1 MALSLYSRDVSSVS
15 EVSRLFGE
23 DKGLLVIRPGRPI
36 RPWFTIPEGGYALVT
51 RFGQDLD
58 YDDGRPVWPAGF
70 FWGPPWVQVS
80 NVVTKQ
86 SVVLNMPIKGCK
98 TQDNVTV
105 EINLAIVFRLMGDE
119 SKDEDPMLV
128 RKFVYNVTP
137 RGLEQQLRDAC
148 EEATRSVARSMQH
161 QEVYGLR
168 TDRSGKQTKILT
180 GVGDRD
186 APPEELQEGDVALRN
201 VAGPSDDVRAAS
213 AMAKGKNVAEDMR
226 RTLNEQFQPQGVD
239 VTDVIITD
247 VMLPEQ
253 IVTQMA
259 QKTMVIS
266 QNAAQKMNQEYE
278 MLTLKQE
285 EEIATLKQKKMEERE
300 QEKQSGLMEQN
311 EVQVQLDKMKAETN
325 VLIAKIKQ
333 ESRVRVQDIVA
344 NGQLEEEKLKQEKAK
359 VLTELDSN
367 AKADAERIKSEA
379 DLCAAPLLA
388 EGPVAV
394 MSAPVRRA
402 WRGGAELWSWV
413 GVGVLRRRRAGH
425 GGAEPNCVVELG
437 ARVQSPEAPSLK
449 DKAPTP
455 ARERRLMRHGIAPRR
470 RYEAQKMSEAKLQ
483 ATKNAAKASELMAK
497 AEGVA
502 APKVEA
508 RKQFETR
515 QKQMLVW
522 KGLAR
527 NKELVISG
535 ESSDELNT
543 IMLCDAILDSQA
555 NDATKSQ
562 VLAEMLVM
570 QRGSKVMLNLAG
582 AAE

>member
-379 DLCAAPLLA
+379 DL
-388 EGPVAV
+388 
-394 MSAPVRRA
+394 
-402 WRGGAELWSWV
+402 
-413 GVGVLRRRRAGH
+413 
-425 GGAEPNCVVELG
+425 
-437 ARVQSPEAPSLK
+437 
-449 DKAPTP
+449 
-455 ARERRLMRHGIAPRR
+455 
-470 RYEAQKMSEAKLQ
+470 YEAQKMSEAKLQ